1 MEDALHRE
9 LAGLG
14 LWINSA
20 NLTVEATVELILRGR
35 SAALIS

>member
-1 MEDALHRE
+1 MEDSLRRE

-20 NLTVEATVELILRGR
+20 DLTVEDTVELILRAR
-35 SAALIS
+35 LEALIS

>member
-14 LWINSA
+14 LWIDSA
-20 NLTVEATVELILRGR
+20 DLTVEATVELILRGR
-35 SAALIS
+35 SEALIS